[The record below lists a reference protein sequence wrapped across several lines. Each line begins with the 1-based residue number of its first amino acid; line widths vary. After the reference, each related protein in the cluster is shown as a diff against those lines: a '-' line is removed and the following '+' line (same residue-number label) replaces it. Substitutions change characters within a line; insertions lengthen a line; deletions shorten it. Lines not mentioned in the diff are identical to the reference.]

1 MDITQS
7 LDNENIKVGEDLIKN
22 ALNLLF
28 KHNYSEA
35 YSVISEAQKVFTSEK
50 SGKHISIC
58 LSLIGLLEYY
68 KSNKYIKALTY
79 INDAKYLANFS
90 KSQTS
95 VIINKIASGDIY
107 LAEKNFET
115 ALADYEKAKSLAKKK
130 DEYKVLEEIEG
141 RIATL
146 RSRYKKHTNH
156 SAEEIPIEHIP
167 GKTKKKDPITALL
180 KISQSIAAETDIDTL
195 LEVIAE
201 ETKSA
206 IQADRCSVFL
216 YDKERDELWSK
227 VALGMDRQE
236 IRFPASKGLAG
247 FVVKTGETINIKD
260 AYNDDKFNKEIDLQT
275 GYRTKTILCMPIKN
289 MKQEII
295 GVFQVL
301 NKLDGEFEE
310 EDEDLLIAIGSSAGI
325 SLENAQ
331 LFKQQQHMLQE
342 QKQIFDSFIDTLA
355 ASIDARDKITSGHS
369 SRVKLYS
376 SLIAKQFNL
385 DSRMVEIIEKAATLH
400 DIGKIGI
407 RDSVL
412 QKDGKLTDEEYK
424 HIQQHVEITHKILE
438 KIHMSDDFKLVTE
451 IACSHHEKM
460 NGTGYYR
467 HLKGEEIPFGGRIL
481 AVSDVFDA
489 ITSKRH
495 YRDKMPI
502 LNVITILLKDS
513 GTHFDKIIVDCFL
526 SIPLDKIVQVFLT
539 ENNMTLDKED
549 RLFLM
554 NYNLYDLYKLIST
567 KTESDMTDEEKKFVT
582 LFNKYYTAKSAIE
595 EISE

>member
-1 MDITQS
+1 MDVTQS
-7 LDNENIKVGEDLIKN
+7 LNNEEIKKGEELIKST
-22 ALNLLF
+22 LDLLF
-28 KHNYSEA
+28 KHNYSSA
-35 YSVISEAQKVFTSEK
+35 YTTILDAQKIFIEEK
-50 SGKHISIC
+50 SSKHISIC
-58 LSLIGLLEYY
+58 LSLVGLLEYY
-68 KSNKYIKALTY
+68 KSNKYIRALTY
-79 INDAKYLANFS
+79 INDGKYLANFS
-90 KSQTS
+90 RSQTAI
-95 VIINKIASGDIY
+95 IINKIASGDIY
-107 LAEKNFET
+107 LSEKNYET
-115 ALADYEKAKSLAKKK
+115 ALADYEKAKNITKKK
-130 DEYKVLEEIEG
+130 DEYEILEEIEK

-146 RSRYKKHTNH
+146 RARYKDQTNC
-156 SAEEIPIEHIP
+156 SAEEIPIAHIP
-167 GKTKKKDPITALL
+167 GKTKKKDPLTALL
-180 KISQSIAAETDIDTL
+180 KISQTISAETDIDTL

-216 YDKERDELWSK
+216 YDKEKDELWSK

-247 FVVKTGETINIKD
+247 FVVKTGEPINIKD
-260 AYNDDKFNKEIDLQT
+260 AYNDDRFNKEIDLQT

-289 MKQEII
+289 LKQEII
-295 GVFQVL
+295 GAFQVL

-310 EDEDLLIAIGSSAGI
+310 EDEDLLIAIGSSAGV

-385 DSRMVEIIEKAATLH
+385 DNRMIEIVEKAATLH

-407 RDSVL
+407 RDAVL
-412 QKDGKLTDEEYK
+412 QKDGKLTDEEYQ
-424 HIQQHVEITHKILE
+424 HIQKHVEITHDILE

-451 IACSHHEKM
+451 IACTHHEKY

-502 LNVITILLKDS
+502 LNVITILIKDS
-513 GTHFDKIIVDCFL
+513 GTHFDKVIVDCFL
-526 SIPLDKIVQVFLT
+526 SISIDKIIQVFLT
-539 ENNMTLDKED
+539 ENNLQFDRDDKNLLKD
-549 RLFLM
+549 
-554 NYNLYDLYKLIST
+554 YNLADLYKLLST
-567 KTESDMTDEEKKFVT
+567 KTEEQMNEDEKKFVT